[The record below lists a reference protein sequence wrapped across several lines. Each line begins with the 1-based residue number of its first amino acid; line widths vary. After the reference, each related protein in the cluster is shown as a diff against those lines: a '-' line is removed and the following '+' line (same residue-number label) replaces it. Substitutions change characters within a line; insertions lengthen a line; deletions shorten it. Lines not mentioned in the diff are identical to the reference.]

1 MRVRMQASVA
11 GILVT
16 LAAALVTAATAVAA
30 PGVDPTSVS
39 VTLAPGGS
47 TTLTKTVHTPT
58 IPPNADILFLA
69 DTTGSMGPTLTNVRT
84 GAGSIMSQV
93 LAAQPTS
100 EFAAA
105 EYKDFDGISPF
116 GYRLNQAV
124 TANTANVQTGIN
136 QWSAFGGGDTPEAQ
150 VNELFTLAT
159 DPATA
164 FRPGSSSRIVV
175 WFGDSNGHDPSNGH
189 TLLQAIA
196 ALQAAKVTVIAIP
209 VNSGFGNGLDTGG
222 QATQVATAT
231 GGQVLAT
238 TNPTDVA
245 NAILAGLQ
253 NLPAT
258 VNYTTSCSPGLTV
271 SLAPAPQTVP
281 SGTDAV
287 FTETISLSASP
298 PAGALSCTVTFSIN
312 GSPGG
317 PAFVETVHVNRP
329 PVCSG
334 ASAGPDLWPPNHKLS
349 ATRSITGV
357 TDADGNPVSI
367 TINSIFQDEPV
378 NGLGDGNT
386 APADAQINGSTF
398 KVRAERSGLGDGR
411 VYYINF
417 TASDGAGGTC
427 RGTATIGV
435 PHDQA
440 HDPVGGGQLFN
451 SIP

>member
-69 DTTGSMGPTLTNVRT
+69 DTTGSMGGAIANVRT
-84 GAGSIMSQV
+84 NASSIMSQV

-100 EFAAA
+100 EFGAA
-105 EYKDFDGISPF
+105 EYKDVGDPF
-116 GYRLNQAV
+116 VYRLNQAI

-136 QWSAFGGGDTPEAQ
+136 QWVASGGGDIPEAQ
-150 VNELFTLAT
+150 VNALFTLAT

-164 FRPGSSSRIVV
+164 FRPGSSSRFVV
-175 WFGDSNGHDPSNGH
+175 WFGDAPGHDPSNGH
-189 TLLQAIA
+189 TLVQAIA
-196 ALQAAKVTVIAIP
+196 ALQAAHVTVIAIP
-209 VNSGFGNGLDTGG
+209 VSGGGTGLDSTG

-298 PAGALSCTVTFSIN
+298 PAGALSCTVSFTIN

-349 ATRSITGV
+349 AERSITGV

-386 APADAQINGSTF
+386 SPDAVINGSKF
-398 KVRAERSGLGDGR
+398 QVRAERSGLGDGR
-411 VYYINF
+411 VYYVNF